1 MSTFFKIIRW
11 PNVLLTILTQ
21 LVIVYGLLI
30 PSGVDP
36 ALHWWQLILL
46 LSATALLTASGNV
59 INDIYDVGIDQI
71 NKPEKLLVTKSISEK
86 SAYNLYFALTI
97 LAVICGFV
105 LSNSLDK
112 PILSSVFIG
121 VAFVLYLYAS
131 SLKAML
137 LLGNVVISLLVALV
151 ILITGVFELFPSIT
165 AENQLAF
172 KFLMERLLEFGLMA
186 FLINLVREWV
196 KDCEDVN
203 GDKAGG
209 RNTLAIALGRTR
221 AARLIAVFI
230 LGILMLLGWYIYEYI
245 YLNDTTTYYFIFLI
259 MGPLMFVMIKLWTA
273 QTQKEFHIL
282 STVLKVV
289 LLFGI
294 LSIGIFRLNYY
305 LN

>member
-1 MSTFFKIIRW
+1 
-11 PNVLLTILTQ
+11 
-21 LVIVYGLLI
+21 
-30 PSGVDP
+30 
-36 ALHWWQLILL
+36 
-46 LSATALLTASGNV
+46 
-59 INDIYDVGIDQI
+59 
-71 NKPEKLLVTKSISEK
+71 
-86 SAYNLYFALTI
+86 
-97 LAVICGFV
+97 
-105 LSNSLDK
+105 
-112 PILSSVFIG
+112 
-121 VAFVLYLYAS
+121 
-131 SLKAML
+131 
-137 LLGNVVISLLVALV
+137 
-151 ILITGVFELFPSIT
+151 
-165 AENQLAF
+165 
-172 KFLMERLLEFGLMA
+172 
-186 FLINLVREWV
+186 
-196 KDCEDVN
+196 VN